1 MKVEKAQY
9 ANKNNAFRINQAEN
23 KLKQIPEINEKT
35 EQEKFK
41 IQSENGFKSLPGRPL
56 VFDRSVVV
64 RM

>member
-41 IQSENGFKSLPGRPL
+41 IQSENGLKSLPGRPL

>member
-41 IQSENGFKSLPGRPL
+41 IQSENGFQIYL
-56 VFDRSVVV
+56 VDRSYSTGQSW
-64 RM
+64 